1 MIELIIPEPC
11 KSCKGMWLK
20 VRQSELFIDADG
32 HMKYTQP
39 EVHCV
44 HRPTCYKM
52 REPVDDEK
60 KLADKIADF
69 LDAHPDK
76 AITVSMHCEGGDW
89 KHIVSIDDKNIGK
102 F

>member
-1 MIELIIPEPC
+1 MIELVIPEPC
-11 KSCKGMWLK
+11 KSCHGMWIAVKQPLTY
-20 VRQSELFIDADG
+20 IDSDG
-32 HMKYTQP
+32 HMKQQP
-39 EVHCV
+39 VEVYCV
-44 HRPTCYKM
+44 HEKVCRKLNEI
-52 REPVDDEK
+52 RDDAEL
-60 KLADKIADF
+60 LADKIADF

>member
-1 MIELIIPEPC
+1 
-11 KSCKGMWLK
+11 
-20 VRQSELFIDADG
+20 
-32 HMKYTQP
+32 MKYTQP

-89 KHIVSIDDKNIGK
+89 KHIVSIDDKNIAK